1 MAKTCSENS
10 RSGSASGSH
19 RDIEACLKF
28 LCNSLEENPPS
39 DIESGSCPNSFF
51 QTFGKETD
59 CTGCNNHFN
68 FMHPT
73 SEQNQWCVK
82 CYCKKYCT
90 IEHEKVHILMF
101 LLIEFVI
108 LFHLMLFL
116 FNATIIFHIIIL
128 LLEII
133 SIYYYRKQIIFYKS
147 SIIRNLKGRTK
158 VLFSTRIPSE

>member
-1 MAKTCSENS
+1 MKKTCSENS
-10 RSGSASGSH
+10 GSSSSSR
-19 RDIEACLKF
+19 RDREACLKF
-28 LCNSLEENPPS
+28 LCKSLENNPPS

-51 QTFGKETD
+51 QTFGKPTN
-59 CTGCNNHFN
+59 CTGCNNIFN

-73 SEQNQWCVK
+73 SEQNQWCVT
-82 CYCKKYCT
+82 CYSKKYCI

-108 LFHLMLFL
+108 FFHLMLFL
-116 FNATIIFHIIIL
+116 FNATIMFHLVIL
-128 LLEII
+128 LLEMI